1 MTSHLVSNWML
12 FSASHRYN
20 QGPLSHAG
28 IYTCL
33 GDEISHMYFTNRSV
47 KLLLI
52 KQAQDK
58 ADPGLVQL
66 WFKGM
71 TLRVSH
77 GLQQVGMIRRL
88 YGLLVLK
95 DRWLTEF
102 ELEGGDGAIKA
113 TPRGSQGD

>member
-1 MTSHLVSNWML
+1 MPPTDM
-12 FSASHRYN
+12 N

-28 IYTCL
+28 FYTCL
-33 GDEISHMYFTNRSV
+33 GDEIPRVYLTNRSV

-58 ADPGLVQL
+58 ADPGLVWL

-71 TLRVSH
+71 TLRIPH
-77 GLQQVGMIRRL
+77 GLRRVGTICGQ

-95 DRWLTEF
+95 DRWLTRF
-102 ELEGGDGAIKA
+102 ELEGRDGTVKA
-113 TPRGSQGD
+113 TPRGSWGD